1 MKMSLSCEF
10 KSCLFLSVLFFLK
23 VLLNVSSSQTLKRL
37 LETPC
42 LMTNWSHFLLIQKV
56 LKRCSWIKSHFVMI
70 ESRYGSGYHMIW
82 MFHLNQCNTQYY
94 IFCVVCRNINW
105 KKWFLFKIF
114 NEFLII
120 CFITIRTWLFQTRSP
135 ETLVQSRRL
144 LLSHV
149 QVHVTVIILLFKTLP
164 SLWLW

>member
-1 MKMSLSCEF
+1 MSLSCEF

-82 MFHLNQCNTQYY
+82 VFHLNQCNTQYY
-94 IFCVVCRNINW
+94 IFCVVRRKKKK

-120 CFITIRTWLFQTRSP
+120 CFSTIRTWLFQTFTRDFGSKQ
-135 ETLVQSRRL
+135 ETITLTGSGTCY
-144 LLSHV
+144 SHY
-149 QVHVTVIILLFKTLP
+149 TVI
-164 SLWLW
+164 